1 MLDIKSAAGFG
12 TPDELDDGNVV
23 VSGNSAI
30 EFASGEITTIGYY
43 GALTVNG
50 DDAFVEDAGALGSNS
65 ALTGLAVVDG
75 YFALNSG
82 ATLTL
87 TGGLTVAGTL
97 DVDAYT
103 NPTQSGV
110 IGGTT
115 LTINGG
121 LVDTGTV
128 AIGDAFLTAD
138 DTVTATSLAVSY
150 GDYLYITGT
159 VGGKGSVLDITSSVA
174 SFADGRIG
182 RICNAVRKCDAR
194 SRQRRI
200 NSIYY
205 DSSLTLNGNQAFV
218 ADAGALGSNSAL
230 TNLTWVYGV

>member
-1 MLDIKSAAGFG
+1 MTANSIDIKSGDNQSSTCRETLAERVRCSTSTPWPALAR
-12 TPDELDDGNVV
+12 PDELDDGKVTL
-23 VSGNSAI
+23 SGNSAI
-30 EFASGEITTIGYY
+30 EFASGEITTIGYD
-43 GALTVNG
+43 GSLMVNG
-50 DDAFVEDAGALGSNS
+50 GDAFVEDAGALGSNS

-75 YFALNSG
+75 FFALNSG
-82 ATLTL
+82 ATLKL

-150 GDYLYITGT
+150 GDYLYIAGT

-174 SFADGRIG
+174 SFDPSDELEGNVTLSG
-182 RICNAVRKCDAR
+182 NATLEFA
-194 SRQRRI
+194 SGGI

-205 DSSLTLNGNQAFV
+205 GHR
-218 ADAGALGSNSAL
+218 
-230 TNLTWVYGV
+230 

>member
-1 MLDIKSAAGFG
+1 M
-12 TPDELDDGNVV
+12 
-23 VSGNSAI
+23 
-30 EFASGEITTIGYY
+30 
-43 GALTVNG
+43 
-50 DDAFVEDAGALGSNS
+50 
-65 ALTGLAVVDG
+65 AVVDG

-150 GDYLYITGT
+150 GDYL
-159 VGGKGSVLDITSSVA
+159 TSPEQL
-174 SFADGRIG
+174 
-182 RICNAVRKCDAR
+182 AVKVPCSTLQAALPVSTRRKNWKDM
-194 SRQRRI
+194 
-200 NSIYY
+200 
-205 DSSLTLNGNQAFV
+205 
-218 ADAGALGSNSAL
+218 
-230 TNLTWVYGV
+230 